1 MRAPVSA
8 PQKITVTPLLPA
20 SILHKRVRL
29 LLTLSALFAA
39 TGALGEGQGPR
50 YVEKMTIPGA
60 HEVVVVAEGEF
71 EPRSVG
77 SYSLR
82 LYSGVPAEFPTD
94 RFLAGII
101 RPRNGTLE
109 SVKFADLDGDGRA
122 EIIVA
127 VRSAGSGGYLSAD
140 AFRFEGASLQLLAT
154 VSGLG
159 QRADPVDAL
168 RKNVERPN

>member
-1 MRAPVSA
+1 M
-8 PQKITVTPLLPA
+8 TPLSPV

-29 LLTLSALFAA
+29 FLTLSALFAA

-50 YVEKMTIPGA
+50 YVEKIPIPGA

-109 SVKFADLDGDGRA
+109 SVKFSDLDGDGRA

-159 QRADPVDAL
+159 KHADPVDAL
-168 RKNVERPN
+168 RKNVGRPN